1 MSSPLLE
8 TAHMARMGR
17 PIAKLEVSAA
27 ERRELLAQL
36 AVRKAPEDEK
46 LRIRIVLACADGLG
60 GAAIAKKYRTSEQT
74 VSKWRRRYA
83 AYRFAGISDAPR
95 PGRPRSVSDEQ
106 VQAVIERTRKAK
118 PKHATHWSVRTMS
131 EASGMSAT
139 SVHRIWRAFG
149 LKPHLTRTFKLST
162 DPHFVA
168 KVRDIVG
175 LYLAP
180 PDRALVLCVDEK
192 SQIQALNRT
201 QPGLPMTFGKPATH
215 THDYQRHG
223 TTSLF
228 AALDVATGR
237 VIGRLKRRH
246 RSAEFLEFLNAIDR
260 DAPKDVAV
268 HLILDNYGTH
278 KTEAV
283 RSWFAKRPRYH
294 LHFTPTSASWL
305 NLVERFFSTLSTR
318 WLKRG
323 AHVSVAD
330 LERSIREYLDL
341 HNNDPKPFVWRR
353 SADQIIASVGRLA
366 KVIA

>member
-1 MSSPLLE
+1 MKRL
-8 TAHMARMGR
+8 GR
-17 PIAKLEVSAA
+17 PITKLEISAQ
-27 ERRELLAQL
+27 ERRELLLQL

-46 LRIRIVLACADGLG
+46 LRIRIVLACADGRAG
-60 GAAIAKKYRTSEQT
+60 TAIAEKFGTSVQT

-83 AYRFAGISDAPR
+83 AYRFAGLTDAPR

-106 VQAVIERTRKAK
+106 VQSLIERTRKTK
-118 PKHATHWSVRTMS
+118 PKQATHWSVRTMS
-131 EASGMSAT
+131 QASGVSAT
-139 SVHRIWRAFG
+139 SVYRIWRAFG
-149 LKPHLTRTFKLST
+149 LKPHLIKTFKLST

-180 PDRALVLCVDEK
+180 PERALVLCVDEK

-201 QPGLPMTFGKPATH
+201 QPGLPMSFGKPATH
-215 THDYQRHG
+215 THDYQRNG

-228 AALDVATGR
+228 AALDLATGK

-246 RSAEFLEFLNAIDR
+246 RSAEFLQFLKAIDR
-260 DAPKDVAV
+260 DVPKDVDV

-278 KTEAV
+278 KTDAV
-283 RSWFAKRPRYH
+283 RSWFAARPRYH

-305 NLVERFFSTLSTR
+305 NLVERFFSTLTTR

-323 AHVSVAD
+323 AHCSVAD
-330 LERSIREYLDL
+330 LEQSIRQYLS
-341 HNNDPKPFVWRR
+341 HYNENPKPFVWRR
-353 SADQIIASVGRLA
+353 NADQIIASVGRLA
-366 KVIA
+366 RAIS